1 MHARACLRARSSS
14 FAARVAPELL
24 AWLQLRCAASR
35 QVSEGSGRMLV
46 VAVGP
51 QSEWGKTMALVGE
64 AGDSETP
71 LQERLGWMAT
81 SIGKVGP
88 SQAGVA

>member
-1 MHARACLRARSSS
+1 
-14 FAARVAPELL
+14 
-24 AWLQLRCAASR
+24 
-35 QVSEGSGRMLV
+35 MLV

-81 SIGKVGP
+81 SIGKVGRGKGP
-88 SQAGVA
+88 ARHLLRDFASDGRAWLLRALAP